1 MFVFYICESVSAFP
15 CFFQA
20 QRCCLL
26 GLHGNHHLFPTWNP
40 RDLCLLRVITQ
51 LFFLKLSGVTTGS
64 WGKMGFSCLPSR
76 LGAHGMG
83 SQYNTILPDSCAEMP
98 HQRPSPCLG
107 SHAQICPRTM
117 ALFRQ
122 VSSSDVSTIS
132 SLLFLP
138 VISQE

>member
-1 MFVFYICESVSAFP
+1 MFVFFICESVSAFP

-64 WGKMGFSCLPSR
+64 WGKIGFSCLPSR

-83 SQYNTILPDSCAEMP
+83 SQYNTILPRSCAAMP

-107 SHAQICPRTM
+107 SWTI